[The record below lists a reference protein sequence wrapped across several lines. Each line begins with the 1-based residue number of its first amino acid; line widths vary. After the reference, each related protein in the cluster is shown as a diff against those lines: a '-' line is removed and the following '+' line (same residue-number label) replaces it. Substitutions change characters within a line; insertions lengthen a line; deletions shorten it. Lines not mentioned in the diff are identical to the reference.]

1 MTSGELSSWLKEHN
15 VKTVAMES
23 TGVFWK
29 PIFNILEDDFE
40 VFLANASRIK
50 NVPGLKT
57 DKKDARW
64 IARLLRYGLVP
75 ASFIPPR
82 NIRYLRDLTRTRKK
96 LTEERTRHKNRIH
109 KILQDANIKL
119 SSVATD
125 VFGVSGKA
133 MILALLEKDKPS
145 PDEIKAM
152 TKGKLRNKVGLLV
165 KAMDGRVTDHHRF
178 LLKMHFEHIESISS
192 QINEL
197 DEEIYRK
204 RGAIQKGV
212 QTYPDTSCN
221 Q

>member
-1 MTSGELSSWLKEHN
+1 
-15 VKTVAMES
+15 MES

-133 MILALLEKDKPS
+133 MILPCWRRINRLRMRLKP
-145 PDEIKAM
+145 
-152 TKGKLRNKVGLLV
+152 
-165 KAMDGRVTDHHRF
+165 
-178 LLKMHFEHIESISS
+178 
-192 QINEL
+192 
-197 DEEIYRK
+197 
-204 RGAIQKGV
+204 
-212 QTYPDTSCN
+212 
-221 Q
+221 

>member
-1 MTSGELSSWLKEHN
+1 MTSGELSSWLKEHD
-15 VKTVAMES
+15 VETVAMES

-40 VFLANASRIK
+40 VLLANAARIK

-82 NIRYLRDLTRTRKK
+82 NIRNLRDLTRTRKK
-96 LTEERTRHKNRIH
+96 FTGERTRHKNRIH
-109 KILQDANIKL
+109 KTLQDANIKL

-133 MILALLEKDKPS
+133 MIMALLEEDEPS
-145 PDEIKAM
+145 PDEIKSM
-152 TKGKLRNKVGLLV
+152 TKGKLRNKIG
-165 KAMDGRVTDHHRF
+165 F
-178 LLKMHFEHIESISS
+178 SS
-192 QINEL
+192 RQWMA
-197 DEEIYRK
+197 
-204 RGAIQKGV
+204 GS
-212 QTYPDTSCN
+212 QTIIDSC
-221 Q
+221 